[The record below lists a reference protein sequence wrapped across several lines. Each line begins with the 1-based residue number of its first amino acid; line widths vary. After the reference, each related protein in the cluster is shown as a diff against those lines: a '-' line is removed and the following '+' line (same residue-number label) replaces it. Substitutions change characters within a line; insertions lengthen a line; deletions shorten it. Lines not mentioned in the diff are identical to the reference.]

1 MRQYYQGKFQPKN
14 PSKYAGNPNEIV
26 YRSAWEL
33 KVMIGFDTHPSIVEW
48 SSEELI
54 IPYFWEG
61 DGKMHRYFPDFKIK
75 AKTSSGVRTILI
87 EVKPFAQTLEPVMK
101 KGKKKKTFVNEVETY
116 SKNQA
121 KWAAAREYCLDRG
134 WTFQVVTEKE
144 IFKQKSW

>member
-1 MRQYYQGKFQPKN
+1 MHNYYQGKFQPKN

-33 KVMIGFDTHPSIVEW
+33 KVMIGFDNHPSIIEW

-75 AKTSSGVRTILI
+75 AKTGAGIRTILI
-87 EVKPFAQTLEPVMK
+87 EVKPYAQTLEPVMK
-101 KGKKKKTFVNEVETY
+101 KGKRKKTFINEVETY

-121 KWAAAREYCLDRG
+121 KWIAAREYCLDRG
-134 WTFQVVTEKE
+134 WTFQIVTEKE
-144 IFKQKSW
+144 IFKEKSW